1 MDDILLAGKT
11 EEQIK
16 SVKSALASRF
26 EVKDLGEVN
35 YFLGVKIIQDLKKG
49 TIWIGQPLY
58 TKKILQY
65 FGMAEARYVKTPV
78 NSSLKLVK
86 ATDKSVCVKPEE
98 YQCAVGKL
106 LYLST
111 LTRSDIA
118 FTVSSVAR

>member
-1 MDDILLAGKT
+1 MDDILLAGKA

-58 TKKILQY
+58 TKKN
-65 FGMAEARYVKTPV
+65 F
-78 NSSLKLVK
+78 
-86 ATDKSVCVKPEE
+86 
-98 YQCAVGKL
+98 AVFWDG
-106 LYLST
+106 
-111 LTRSDIA
+111 
-118 FTVSSVAR
+118 